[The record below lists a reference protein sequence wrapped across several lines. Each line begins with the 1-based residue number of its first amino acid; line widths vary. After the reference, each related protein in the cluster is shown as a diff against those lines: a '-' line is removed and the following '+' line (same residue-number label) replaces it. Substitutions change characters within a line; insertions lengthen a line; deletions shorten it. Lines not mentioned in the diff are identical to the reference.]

1 MTLRE
6 SLRILVVDDRAVSR
20 ALVSQALDEIGI
32 LHHTTEG
39 SARTALG
46 MLAARP
52 VHLVIADL
60 GMPEMNGLDL
70 LHALRENR
78 STREIGFILMTETPT
93 PQVMA
98 QGRQLGLNQLV
109 RKPFSTITLR
119 AAIERVVGR
128 L

>member
-39 SARTALG
+39 DGRTALG

-60 GMPEMNGLDL
+60 GMPGMNGLEL
-70 LHALRENR
+70 LHSLRENR
-78 STREIGFILMTETPT
+78 STRDIGFILMTETPT

-98 QGRQLGLNQLV
+98 QGRHLGLNQLV
-109 RKPFSTITLR
+109 RKPFSTATLR

>member
-6 SLRILVVDDRAVSR
+6 SLRVLIVDDRAVSR

-39 SARTALG
+39 DGRTALG

-60 GMPEMNGLDL
+60 GMPGMNGLEL

-109 RKPFSTITLR
+109 RKPFSTVTLR